1 MKRRSS
7 EVMKSRNNRYARGVA
22 LLMTVLLVSGTV
34 MTGCGKKE
42 EATEE
47 KDTSILVET
56 VKPTTASIE
65 LDGEFIGTIES
76 DNQINVIPKV
86 AGDVTATYFE
96 EGDHV
101 NAGDLLFTIDDTGAQ
116 ISMNQAQASLES
128 AQASVET
135 ANAGVQ
141 VADLNLVYTQAQI
154 TENLGKVDTNQ
165 MQLENAVAS
174 AKYAL
179 KAAQENEALAAEK
192 FGMARDDYEDLE
204 DDLDDYEDNAEHME
218 KYAESLGKYKSVY
231 DKICNTS
238 IPVADINPILD
249 DAYGETLA
257 LNATEADRLEAGKKY
272 IYAMTDGAAND
283 VYALSVMVNS
293 AKNAASSYRSGGEA
307 LDSNKDAMKLNMFS
321 SAIGKETAKNNVLSA
336 EDGKRLA
343 EKMLQDYELYTKA
356 TILAGANAQLAGS
369 IQSQVAAQSG
379 LKQAQAGV
387 KQAQAG
393 VEGAQLQLDY
403 TKVTAPV
410 SGTITKK
417 NVTTNNMAATG
428 NVAYVITSEDEMNIV
443 FYVAET
449 VMRQAEV
456 GQPIQV
462 ERNGEVYQ
470 AQITENAGVA
480 DQTSGLFKL
489 KAQFTGGAEN
499 MITGTKVKITMATD
513 KADNVMTVPVDSVYY
528 ESRKAYVYVMD
539 GGKAVRTEVE
549 TGITNNTD
557 VEIKS
562 GITKDSEIITT
573 WAAQLRDGA
582 DVRLKG
588 DSADTSAETS
598 ETEAGTEAAQ
608 AEANAETEQ
617 TEESTDAE

>member
-1 MKRRSS
+1 
-7 EVMKSRNNRYARGVA
+7 MKSKNNRYARGVA
-22 LLMTVLLVSGTV
+22 LLMTVLLASGTV

-42 EATEE
+42 EAPEE

-56 VKPTTASIE
+56 VKPTIASIE

-116 ISMNQAQASLES
+116 ISMDQAQASLES

-135 ANAGVQ
+135 ASVSVQ
-141 VADLNLVYTQAQI
+141 AAEQNLLYTQAQI
-154 TENLGKVDTNQ
+154 TETLGEVDTNQ
-165 MQLENAVAS
+165 MKLENSVAS

-179 KAAQENEALAAEK
+179 KAAEENEALAAEQ

-204 DDLDDYEDNAEHME
+204 DDLDDLKDDKERAKKYADSLATIKKNYDKIVNKEDNARELITISD
-218 KYAESLGKYKSVY
+218 ADWDNA
-231 DKICNTS
+231 DKRRT
-238 IPVADINPILD
+238 
-249 DAYGETLA
+249 
-257 LNATEADRLEAGKKY
+257 
-272 IYAMTDGAAND
+272 AANEYIFKMTSGSASD
-283 VYALSVMVNS
+283 LYTLGVMVNAAKSSVDSIGS
-293 AKNAASSYRSGGEA
+293 ARST
-307 LDSNKDAMKLNMFS
+307 LDDNKDKMKLNMFS

-336 EDGKRLA
+336 EDAKRLA

-428 NVAYVITSEDEMNIV
+428 NVAYVITAEDEMNIV

-449 VMRQAEV
+449 VMREAEV

-480 DQTSGLFKL
+480 DQTSGLFKI

-499 MITGTKVKITMATD
+499 MITGTKVKITMATN
-513 KADNVMTVPVDSVYY
+513 KADNVMTIPVDSVYY

-582 DVRLKG
+582 DVRLK
-588 DSADTSAETS
+588 
-598 ETEAGTEAAQ
+598 
-608 AEANAETEQ
+608 
-617 TEESTDAE
+617 EESVDD

>member
-1 MKRRSS
+1 
-7 EVMKSRNNRYARGVA
+7 MKSKNNRYARGVA
-22 LLMTVLLVSGTV
+22 LLMTVLLASGTV

-42 EATEE
+42 EAPEE

-56 VKPTTASIE
+56 VKPKTANIE

-76 DNQINVIPKV
+76 DNQINVIPKA

-101 NAGDLLFTIDDTGAQ
+101 NAGDLLFTIDDASAQ
-116 ISMNQAQASLES
+116 ISMDKAQASLES

-135 ANAGVQ
+135 ANANVQ
-141 VADLNLVYTQAQI
+141 FADLNLIYTQAQI
-154 TENLGKVDTNQ
+154 TENLGKVDTTQ

-179 KAAQENEALAAEK
+179 KAAQENESLAAEK

-204 DDLDDYEDNAEHME
+204 DDLDDLKDNAKHME
-218 KYAESLGKYKSVY
+218 KYAESLEKYKSVY

-238 IPVADINPILD
+238 IPVREINPILD
-249 DAYGETLA
+249 DAYGGHLEDT
-257 LNATEADRLEAGKKY
+257 ATEDERLEAGKRY
-272 IYAMTDGAAND
+272 IYEMTDGAAND

-293 AKNAASSYRSGGEA
+293 VKNTASSYRSTRST
-307 LDSNKDAMKLNMFS
+307 LDSNKDSMKLNMFS
-321 SAIGKETAKNNVLSA
+321 SAISKETAKNNVLSA
-336 EDGKRLA
+336 EDAKRLA
-343 EKMLQDYELYTKA
+343 EKTLQDYELYTKA
-356 TILAGANAQLAGS
+356 TILAGANSQLAGS

-379 LKQAQAGV
+379 LKQAQANV
-387 KQAQAG
+387 KTAQAG

-428 NVAYVITSEDEMNIV
+428 NVAYVITAEDEMNIV

-456 GQPIQV
+456 GQQIKV

-513 KADNVMTVPVDSVYY
+513 KADNVMTIPVDSVYY
-528 ESRKAYVYVMD
+528 ESRTAYVYVME
-539 GGKAVRTEVE
+539 GGKAVRTEIE

-557 VEIKS
+557 VEVKS

-588 DSADTSAETS
+588 DSADTSAGSS
-598 ETEAGTEAAQ
+598 ETEADSVIAQ
-608 AEANAETEQ
+608 AETEQ
-617 TEESTDAE
+617 TEESADAE

>member
-1 MKRRSS
+1 MTRRSS

-22 LLMTVLLVSGTV
+22 LLMTVLLASGTV

-56 VKPTTASIE
+56 VKPKTANIE

-116 ISMNQAQASLES
+116 ISMDQAQASLES

-135 ANAGVQ
+135 ASVSVQ
-141 VADLNLVYTQAQI
+141 AAEQNLLYTQAQI

-179 KAAQENEALAAEK
+179 KAAEENEALAAEQ

-204 DDLDDYEDNAEHME
+204 DDLDDLKDNAHNME
-218 KYAESLGKYKSVY
+218 KYADELSQVKKNYEKIVSTSNNSTDVEKQTATELLQAAKVTVPDDWNDGVQVKEAAQKYILNCTSGSANDLYSLG
-231 DKICNTS
+231 
-238 IPVADINPILD
+238 
-249 DAYGETLA
+249 
-257 LNATEADRLEAGKKY
+257 
-272 IYAMTDGAAND
+272 
-283 VYALSVMVNS
+283 VMVNS
-293 AKNAASSYRSGGEA
+293 AKNTAESIRTNRST
-307 LDSNKDAMKLNMFS
+307 LDSNKDKYKLNMFS

-428 NVAYVITSEDEMNIV
+428 NVAYVITAEDEMNIV

-513 KADNVMTVPVDSVYY
+513 KADNVMTIPVDSVYY

-588 DSADTSAETS
+588 DSAAAEQT
-598 ETEAGTEAAQ
+598 
-608 AEANAETEQ
+608 ETEQ
-617 TEESTDAE
+617 TEESADAE

>member
-1 MKRRSS
+1 
-7 EVMKSRNNRYARGVA
+7 MKSRNNRYARGVA
-22 LLMTVLLVSGTV
+22 LLMTVLLASGTV

-56 VKPTTASIE
+56 VKPKTANIE

-116 ISMNQAQASLES
+116 ISMDQAQASLES

-135 ANAGVQ
+135 ASVSVQ
-141 VADLNLVYTQAQI
+141 AAEQNLLYTQAQI

-179 KAAQENEALAAEK
+179 KAAEENEALAAEQ

-204 DDLDDYEDNAEHME
+204 DSLDDLKDDAHNME
-218 KYAESLGKYKSVY
+218 KYADSLSVIKKNYDEIVNATNGSGNAGDLLEAAGIDEPDDWGDAAKKQEAAEEYIFKLTKGSANDLYSLG
-231 DKICNTS
+231 
-238 IPVADINPILD
+238 
-249 DAYGETLA
+249 
-257 LNATEADRLEAGKKY
+257 
-272 IYAMTDGAAND
+272 
-283 VYALSVMVNS
+283 VMVNS
-293 AKNAASSYRSGGEA
+293 AKNTAESIRTSRST
-307 LDSNKDAMKLNMFS
+307 LDDNKDKMKLNMFS

-428 NVAYVITSEDEMNIV
+428 NVAYVITAEDEMNIV

-528 ESRKAYVYVMD
+528 ESQKAYVYVMD

>member
-1 MKRRSS
+1 
-7 EVMKSRNNRYARGVA
+7 MKSKNNRYARGVA
-22 LLMTVLLVSGTV
+22 LLMTVLLASGTV

-42 EATEE
+42 EAPEE

-56 VKPTTASIE
+56 VKPTIASIE

-116 ISMNQAQASLES
+116 ISMDQAQASLES

-135 ANAGVQ
+135 ASVSVQ
-141 VADLNLVYTQAQI
+141 AAEQNLIYTQAQI
-154 TENLGKVDTNQ
+154 TQNLGEVDTNQ
-165 MQLENAVAS
+165 MKLENAVAS

-179 KAAQENEALAAEK
+179 KAAEENEALAAEQ

-204 DDLDDYEDNAEHME
+204 DDLDDLKDNAHNME
-218 KYAESLGKYKSVY
+218 KYADELSAIKRTYEKIISTTTATSGDGSIGSLVENALG
-231 DKICNTS
+231 
-238 IPVADINPILD
+238 INPSTVD
-249 DAYGETLA
+249 WNDAVKKQEVA
-257 LNATEADRLEAGKKY
+257 EKY
-272 IYAMTDGAAND
+272 IYKMTGGSAND
-283 VYALSVMVNS
+283 LYSLGVMVNS
-293 AKNAASSYRSGGEA
+293 AKNTAESIRTNRST
-307 LDSNKDAMKLNMFS
+307 LDSNKDKYKLNMFS

-336 EDGKRLA
+336 EDAKRLA

-356 TILAGANAQLAGS
+356 TIMAGANAQLAGS

-417 NVTTNNMAATG
+417 NVTINNMAATG
-428 NVAYVITSEDEMNIV
+428 NVAYVITAEDEMNIV

-449 VMRQAEV
+449 VMREAEV

-470 AQITENAGVA
+470 AQVTENAGVA
-480 DQTSGLFKL
+480 DQTSGLFKI

-513 KADNVMTVPVDSVYY
+513 KADNVMTIPVDSVYY

-539 GGKAVRTEVE
+539 DGKAVRTEVE

-582 DVRLKG
+582 DVRLK
-588 DSADTSAETS
+588 
-598 ETEAGTEAAQ
+598 
-608 AEANAETEQ
+608 
-617 TEESTDAE
+617 EESVDD

>member
-1 MKRRSS
+1 
-7 EVMKSRNNRYARGVA
+7 MKSRNNRYARGVA
-22 LLMTVLLVSGTV
+22 LLMTVLLAFGTV
-34 MTGCGKKE
+34 LTGCGKKE

-56 VKPTTASIE
+56 VKPKTANIE

-116 ISMNQAQASLES
+116 ISMDQAQASLES

-135 ANAGVQ
+135 ASVSVQ
-141 VADLNLVYTQAQI
+141 AADQNLIYTQAQI
-154 TENLGKVDTNQ
+154 TETLGKVDTNQ

-179 KAAQENEALAAEK
+179 KAAEENEALAAEQ

-204 DDLDDYEDNAEHME
+204 DDLDDLKDDARNME
-218 KYAESLGKYKSVY
+218 KYADSLSAIKKNY
-231 DKICNTS
+231 DEI
-238 IPVADINPILD
+238 V
-249 DAYGETLA
+249 
-257 LNATEADRLEAGKKY
+257 NATDGTGNAGDLLEAAGIDEPNWGDAAEKQAAAEKY
-272 IYAMTDGAAND
+272 IFKLTKGSAND
-283 VYALSVMVNS
+283 VYSLGVMVNS
-293 AKNAASSYRSGGEA
+293 AKNTAESIRSNRST
-307 LDSNKDAMKLNMFS
+307 LDSNKDKYKLNMFS
-321 SAIGKETAKNNVLSA
+321 SAISKETAKNNVLSA

-428 NVAYVITSEDEMNIV
+428 NVAYVITAEDEMNIV

-449 VMRQAEV
+449 VMREAEV

-480 DQTSGLFKL
+480 DQTSGLFKI

-499 MITGTKVKITMATD
+499 MITGTKVKITMATN
-513 KADNVMTVPVDSVYY
+513 KADNVMTIPVDSVYY

-582 DVRLKG
+582 DVRLK
-588 DSADTSAETS
+588 
-598 ETEAGTEAAQ
+598 
-608 AEANAETEQ
+608 
-617 TEESTDAE
+617 EESVDD